1 MLRLLAFG
9 FSITAGIATAG
20 LFYHSAVKRG
30 VDIGVKQ
37 EQVRVQA
44 SGETVAKKIARAQR
58 DAARKPAPSVL
69 DRWSVD

>member
-1 MLRLLAFG
+1 MVRLLAFA
-9 FSITAGIATAG
+9 FSISAGLATAG

-30 VDIGVKQ
+30 VEIGVKRQ
-37 EQVRVQA
+37 EVRVQA
-44 SGETVAKKIARAQR
+44 AGETVAKKIDRAQR